1 MAGPIAFFHP
11 GKKFP
16 AFSVTGGRCELQC
29 DHCRGRYLLGM
40 RPLDAPEE
48 LEKAA
53 RALASGGGKGLLLSG
68 GCDRRGRVPL
78 SPYLDT
84 VRWIKERTGLLVNLH
99 AGLLDEG
106 TAPPLIGTGADA
118 FSVDVLQDPRTIAGV
133 LHLDASPRDYGR
145 TVELLAPS
153 GRLVPHVCVGLQSE
167 EGENDTLDLLSSF
180 DLAALIVLGLVP
192 SKGTPLE
199 SVDPPTGRLVRFISR
214 AVERI
219 DAPVLLG
226 CMRPRGHPTIETQ
239 AIEAGVAGIVNPS
252 SQAVAY
258 AVGRGLTIE
267 HRETCCALHR

>member
-1 MAGPIAFFHP
+1 MADAIAFFHP

-16 AFSVTGGRCELQC
+16 AFSVTGSRCELQC
-29 DHCRGRYLLGM
+29 DHCRGRHLLGM
-40 RPLDAPEE
+40 RPLGAPEE

-53 RALASGGGKGLLLSG
+53 GALASEGGNGLLLSG

-78 SPYLDT
+78 SPYLGT
-84 VRWIKERTGLLVNLH
+84 VRRIKERTGLLVNLH
-99 AGLLDEG
+99 TGLLDEG
-106 TAPPLIGTGADA
+106 TAAPLIGSGADA

-133 LHLDASPRDYGR
+133 LHLEASPRDYGR
-145 TVELLAPS
+145 TVELLSPS

-167 EGENDTLDLLSSF
+167 EGESATLDLISSI
-180 DLAALIVLGLVP
+180 DVAALIVLGLVP
-192 SKGTPLE
+192 SKGTPME
-199 SVDPPTGRLVRFISR
+199 EVGPQPERLVRFITK

-226 CMRPRGHPTIETQ
+226 CMRPRGDRTVEER

-252 SQAVAY
+252 SHAEAY
-258 AVGRGLTIE
+258 ALGRGLTIE